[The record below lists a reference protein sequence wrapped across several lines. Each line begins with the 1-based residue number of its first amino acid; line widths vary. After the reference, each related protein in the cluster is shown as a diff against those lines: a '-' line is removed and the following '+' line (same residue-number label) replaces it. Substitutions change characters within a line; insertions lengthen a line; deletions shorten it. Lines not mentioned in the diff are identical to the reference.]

1 MEQERK
7 GWGTAP
13 FAIALAAIVGFCKAF
28 FYILMG
34 VIGFFANQMSDQ
46 FGAGVLVFGVLFL
59 VATLLLLRGSALG
72 YWTTIVFSAI
82 GAAIAIVYAF
92 SGPNYVLVPGL
103 VSAAA
108 NLFVLWLLWRPSA
121 RAYAS

>member
-1 MEQERK
+1 VEQGRK

-13 FAIALAAIVGFCKAF
+13 FAIALAAIVGYSKAF

-34 VIGFFANQMSDQ
+34 VIGFFADQMSDQ
-46 FGAGVLVFGVLFL
+46 FGAGVLIFGVIFL
-59 VATLLLLRGSALG
+59 LATLLLLRGSALG
-72 YWTTIVFSAI
+72 YWATVLFSAV
-82 GAAIAIVYAF
+82 GAAIAIGYAF

-108 NLFVLWLLWRPSA
+108 NLFVLWLLFRPGA
-121 RAYAS
+121 RAYIS